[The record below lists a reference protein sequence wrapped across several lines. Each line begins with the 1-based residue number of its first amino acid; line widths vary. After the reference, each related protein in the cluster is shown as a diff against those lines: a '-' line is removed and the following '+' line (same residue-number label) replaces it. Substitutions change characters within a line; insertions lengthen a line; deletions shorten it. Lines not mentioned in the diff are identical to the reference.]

1 MSGQAPKPQ
10 AKKDTPLESRP
21 FDDWRDF
28 FNELIPWFKL
38 PTFLGLVRVFRIRD
52 VLRKRNLHDTSGIAT
67 AGPPPAV
74 DDTVRHLDART
85 PTGSFNDLDNPRMGA
100 ADTRFGRNVP
110 LESTIPEPEPQ
121 LLSPSPRVVSREL
134 MTRKEFQ
141 PATILNLLAAA
152 WIQFE
157 VHDWFSHGKNQQ
169 EKPFKLTLTDDDPW
183 PGDVMEIRRT
193 RKDPTRDPN
202 SDDPIP
208 TFLNVETHWWDGS
221 QIYGSSKAVMDAV
234 RSGMDGKLVIG
245 NDGLLPISPT
255 NGIEITGVT
264 GNWWIGL
271 ALLHTLFTLEH
282 NAVCDK
288 LREEFPDWSDEELY
302 VKARLVISALLAK
315 IHTIDWTPAILPH
328 PTTAQGVPANW
339 WGLAGEDALLKKGR
353 FSDSDV
359 ISGTPGSET
368 DHHGTPFA
376 MTEEF
381 VSVYRMHPLMPDE
394 FVFRSLADNSEIA
407 KRTLPHVFGRNSR
420 PLLEQVTMANAFYSF
435 GIAFPGAIQLHNY
448 PRFLQTLER
457 ETGPTID
464 LAAVDILRDR
474 ERGVPRYND
483 FREVMH
489 MNPIESFEELTEDA
503 AWREEIRKVYD
514 NDINRVDLMVGMY
527 AEKPPPGFGF
537 SDTAFRVFI
546 LMASRRLKSDRF
558 LSEDFRP
565 EIYSQ
570 TGIDWVERNNMRTVL
585 LRHFPELEPA
595 MGHLENAFEP
605 WKETGG

>member
-1 MSGQAPKPQ
+1 M
-10 AKKDTPLESRP
+10 
-21 FDDWRDF
+21 
-28 FNELIPWFKL
+28 
-38 PTFLGLVRVFRIRD
+38 
-52 VLRKRNLHDTSGIAT
+52 
-67 AGPPPAV
+67 
-74 DDTVRHLDART
+74 
-85 PTGSFNDLDNPRMGA
+85 
-100 ADTRFGRNVP
+100 
-110 LESTIPEPEPQ
+110 
-121 LLSPSPRVVSREL
+121 
-134 MTRKEFQ
+134 
-141 PATILNLLAAA
+141 
-152 WIQFE
+152 
-157 VHDWFSHGKNQQ
+157 
-169 EKPFKLTLTDDDPW
+169 
-183 PGDVMEIRRT
+183 
-193 RKDPTRDPN
+193 
-202 SDDPIP
+202 
-208 TFLNVETHWWDGS
+208 
-221 QIYGSSKAVMDAV
+221 
-234 RSGMDGKLVIG
+234 
-245 NDGLLPISPT
+245 
-255 NGIEITGVT
+255 T

-282 NAVCDK
+282 NALCDK

-394 FVFRSLADNSEIA
+394 FVFRSLADNSELA
-407 KRTLPHVFGRNSR
+407 RKTLPDVFGRNSR
-420 PLLEQVTMANAFYSF
+420 PLLEQMTMANAFYSF
-435 GIAFPGAIQLHNY
+435 GVAFPGAIQLHNY
-448 PRFLQTLER
+448 PKFLQTLER

-483 FREVMH
+483 FRKAMH
-489 MNPIESFEELTEDA
+489 MKPVESFEELTEDA
-503 AWREEIRKVYD
+503 EWREEIRKVYD
-514 NDINRVDLMVGMY
+514 NDINRVDVMVGMY
-527 AEKPPPGFGF
+527 AEKPPPEFGF

>member
-1 MSGQAPKPQ
+1 
-10 AKKDTPLESRP
+10 
-21 FDDWRDF
+21 
-28 FNELIPWFKL
+28 
-38 PTFLGLVRVFRIRD
+38 
-52 VLRKRNLHDTSGIAT
+52 
-67 AGPPPAV
+67 
-74 DDTVRHLDART
+74 
-85 PTGSFNDLDNPRMGA
+85 
-100 ADTRFGRNVP
+100 
-110 LESTIPEPEPQ
+110 
-121 LLSPSPRVVSREL
+121 
-134 MTRKEFQ
+134 
-141 PATILNLLAAA
+141 
-152 WIQFE
+152 
-157 VHDWFSHGKNQQ
+157 
-169 EKPFKLTLTDDDPW
+169 
-183 PGDVMEIRRT
+183 MEIRRT

-208 TFLNVETHWWDGS
+208 TSLNTETHWWDAS

-245 NDGLLPISPT
+245 NDGLIPISPV

-282 NAVCDK
+282 NAICNK
-288 LREEFPDWSDEELY
+288 LIEEFPDLSDEDLY
-302 VKARLVISALLAK
+302 VKARLVNSALIAK
-315 IHTIDWTPAILPH
+315 IHTVDWTPAILPH

-339 WGLAGEDALLKKGR
+339 WGLAGEDALRRRGR
-353 FSDSDV
+353 FSDSDI

-368 DHHGTPFA
+368 DHHGVPFA

-394 FVFRSLADNSEIA
+394 FVFRALADNAELA
-407 KRTLPHVFGRNSR
+407 TKTLPEVFGRESR

-435 GIAFPGAIQLHNY
+435 GIAFPGAIELHNY
-448 PRFLQTLER
+448 PKFLQTLER

-483 FREVMH
+483 FRRLVGKEPV
-489 MNPIESFEELTEDA
+489 ESFEELTEDPT
-503 AWREEIRKVYD
+503 WREEIRKVYD
-514 NDINRVDLMVGMY
+514 NDINRVDVMVGMY
-527 AEKPPPGFGF
+527 AEKPPDGFGF

-558 LSEDFRP
+558 LSEDYKP
-565 EIYSQ
+565 EIYTQ
-570 TGIDWVERNNMRTVL
+570 PGIDWVEGNNMRTVL
-585 LRHFPELEPA
+585 LRHFPELAPS

-605 WKETGG
+605 WKATGG

>member
-1 MSGQAPKPQ
+1 MNGQAPKPQ
-10 AKKDTPLESRP
+10 PKKDTPLESRP
-21 FDDWRDF
+21 FDDWTDF

-38 PTFLGLVRVFRIRD
+38 PTFLGLVRTFRIRD
-52 VLRKRNLHDTSGIAT
+52 VLRKRNLHDTSHVAA

-85 PTGSFNDLDNPRMGA
+85 PDGSFNDLDNPRMGA
-100 ADTRFGRNVP
+100 TETRFGRNVP

-141 PATILNLLAAA
+141 PVTILNLLAAA
-152 WIQFE
+152 WIQFQ
-157 VHDWFSHGKNQQ
+157 VHDWFSHGKNEQ
-169 EKPFKLTLTDDDPW
+169 EKPFKLALTDDDSW

-208 TFLNVETHWWDGS
+208 TFLNTETHWWDAS

-245 NDGLLPISPT
+245 NDGLLPISPV

-282 NAVCDK
+282 NAICNK
-288 LREEFPDWSDEELY
+288 LRDEFPDWSDEELY
-302 VKARLVISALLAK
+302 VKARLINSALTAK
-315 IHTIDWTPAILPH
+315 IHTVDWSPAILPH
-328 PTTAQGVPANW
+328 PTTAQGVPATW
-339 WGLAGEDALLKKGR
+339 WGLAGEDALLRKGR

-359 ISGTPGSET
+359 ISGVPGSET
-368 DHHGTPFA
+368 DHYGAPFA

-394 FVFRSLADNSEIA
+394 FVFRSLADNAELA
-407 KRTLPHVFGRNSR
+407 RKTLPDVFGRNSR
-420 PLLEQVTMANAFYSF
+420 PLLEQMTMANAFYSF

-448 PRFLQTLER
+448 PKFLQTLER

-474 ERGVPRYND
+474 ERGVPRYNE
-483 FREVMH
+483 FRKLMH
-489 MNPIESFEELTEDA
+489 MKPVESFEELTEDA
-503 AWREEIRKVYD
+503 EWREEIRKVYD
-514 NDINRVDLMVGMY
+514 NDINRVDVMVGMY
-527 AEKPPPGFGF
+527 AEKLPPEFGF

-595 MGHLENAFEP
+595 MGHLENAFAP
-605 WKETGG
+605 WKETDT